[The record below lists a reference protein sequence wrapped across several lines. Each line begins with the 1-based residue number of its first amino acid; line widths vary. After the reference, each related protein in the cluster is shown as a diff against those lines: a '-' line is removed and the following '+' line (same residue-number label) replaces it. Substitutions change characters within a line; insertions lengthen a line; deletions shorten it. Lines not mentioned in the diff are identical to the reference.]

1 MFPIASSLPQPTG
14 PISPTLSGWEKESFN
29 GWGIAPV
36 VQMQQGLPYSAGL
49 SGSVSGTL
57 YGGIL
62 GAGGTS
68 RVPDLDRNSF
78 TMPKTATVDLRL
90 SKSFTLSRGKER
102 YRFEIMGEAF
112 NLLNHQNI
120 TSVNTTAYCASS
132 SVPTGTPSTGIAC
145 KPVQSAPAPVS
156 GVTDYLIANPLFG
169 TYLNS
174 NSTTLQT
181 PRQLQ
186 VAGRLYF

>member
-1 MFPIASSLPQPTG
+1 
-14 PISPTLSGWEKESFN
+14 
-29 GWGIAPV
+29 
-36 VQMQQGLPYSAGL
+36 MQSGLPYSAGL
-49 SGSVSGTL
+49 TGSVSGSL

-62 GAGGTS
+62 GAGGTL

-78 TMPKTATVDLRL
+78 TMPDTATVDLRL
-90 SKSFTLSRGKER
+90 SKTFNPFRGSDR

-120 TSVNTTAYCASS
+120 TSVNTTAYCMSS
-132 SVPTGTPSTGIAC
+132 SVPTGTPTTGLSC
-145 KPVQSAPAPVS
+145 QQVQSAPASVS

-169 TYLNS
+169 TNLNS
-174 NSTTLQT
+174 NSNTLFT

-186 VAGRLYF
+186 IAGRFYF